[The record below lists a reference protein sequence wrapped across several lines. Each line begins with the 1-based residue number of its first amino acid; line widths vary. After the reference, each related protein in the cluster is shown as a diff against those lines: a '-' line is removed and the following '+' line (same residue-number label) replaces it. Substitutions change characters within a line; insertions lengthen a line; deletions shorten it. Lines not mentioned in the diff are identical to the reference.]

1 MDTEEGKA
9 YLRDN
14 LPVRGDGSFR
24 IEAVPP
30 GDYLLSLWV
39 AGPAVGRPAEPDVY
53 YASGHASIEVNP
65 TLDERGDEP
74 QSLGT
79 IILQMQARD

>member
-1 MDTEEGKA
+1 MNTEEGKA
-9 YLRDN
+9 YPRDN
-14 LPVRGDGSFR
+14 LPVNGDGSFR
-24 IEAVPP
+24 IDAVPP

-53 YASGHASIEVNP
+53 YASGHARIVVNP
-65 TLDERGDEP
+65 TLDELGDEP

-79 IILQMQARD
+79 IILQMQALH